1 MSFAPGRCASALL
14 ATLLTLLAARA
25 HGAGPAGPAEPAS
38 PTDPA
43 ASRSVLAGRA
53 AFDRGDYAGAIVH
66 FEAAMALRPAPKL
79 HYNLGVCHM
88 RLHRQA
94 GERGDAA
101 AESRHAAAA
110 IESLNTYLRARPD
123 ADDRVEVEDMVRA
136 LGGTPVTPPRLRDP
150 LTPIAD
156 PPDPAPTPAP
166 TVIPVTPVIPPAH
179 APTSPLAPGDS
190 PALPRDDSPA
200 LPRDDL
206 PLPRAYLGLLLGLA
220 VQPQLTARSELGGGL
235 TGVAVLRA
243 GGRLGARRRA
253 LLGGQLASTF
263 PGDTTTTRP
272 TLSTAILAVDVA
284 YAVPLGRARRL
295 ELPVG
300 GFAGVVREALRVA
313 PGQPRPTCAIQDG
326 GTLVG
331 ARAGGVLGGRLGFA
345 VLVGARRHH
354 ELGMHLTLAFHGF
367 GPGPS
372 APACDAPGR
381 VLQDVPRARLML
393 TGALGYA
400 YRF

>member
-1 MSFAPGRCASALL
+1 MLVSAPITVR
-14 ATLLTLLAARA
+14 AAA
-25 HGAGPAGPAEPAS
+25 PS
-38 PTDPA
+38 A
-43 ASRSVLAGRA
+43 ASTASTASSASDEQAARSVLAGRA
-53 AFDRGDYAGAIVH
+53 AFERGDHAGAIVH

-88 RLHRQA
+88 RLYREA

-101 AESRHAAAA
+101 AESRHAATA
-110 IESLNTYLRARPD
+110 IEALNTYLRARPN
-123 ADDRVEVEDMVRA
+123 ADDRVEVEGWVRA
-136 LGGTPVTPPRLRDP
+136 LGGNPVTQAQLRDP
-150 LTPIAD
+150 LSPISPDTAK
-156 PPDPAPTPAP
+156 PAPAPKSKPKPASDPAPASEPPAP
-166 TVIPVTPVIPPAH
+166 TAVTPVIPPAT
-179 APTSPLAPGDS
+179 PT
-190 PALPRDDSPA
+190 LPRG
-200 LPRDDL
+200 
-206 PLPRAYLGLLLGLA
+206 YLGLLLGVA
-220 VQPQLTARSELGGGL
+220 VQPQLTAHSELGGGV
-235 TGVAVLRA
+235 TGVAVLRG
-243 GGRLGARRRA
+243 GGRLGARRRIE
-253 LLGGQLASTF
+253 LGAALASTF
-263 PGDTTTTRP
+263 PGDATTRP
-272 TLSTAILAVDVA
+272 TLSTTVLAIDAG

-295 ELPVG
+295 ELPLG

-331 ARAGGVLGGRLGFA
+331 ARGGGVLGGRLGFA

-372 APACDAPGR
+372 APACDTPGR

>member
-1 MSFAPGRCASALL
+1 MSLGPGRYAPALL
-14 ATLLTLLAARA
+14 AALLNVLAPRA
-25 HGAGPAGPAEPAS
+25 HGARPTEPAS
-38 PTDPA
+38 PADPA
-43 ASRSVLAGRA
+43 ASRSVLAARA

-88 RLHRQA
+88 RLYRQA
-94 GERGDAA
+94 GERADSA

-110 IESLNTYLRARPD
+110 IEALNTYLRARPD
-123 ADDRVEVEDMVRA
+123 ADDRGEVEDMVRA
-136 LGGTPVTPPRLRDP
+136 LGGNPVTQAQLRDP
-150 LTPIAD
+150 MRPIAD
-156 PPDPAPTPAP
+156 TPDPAPTPPAP
-166 TVIPVTPVIPPAH
+166 TVIPPTP
-179 APTSPLAPGDS
+179 APTSPLPNAAPRTDLPAPRTDL
-190 PALPRDDSPA
+190 PALPRG
-200 LPRDDL
+200 
-206 PLPRAYLGLLLGLA
+206 YLGLLLGVA
-220 VQPQLTARSELGGGL
+220 VQPQLAARSELGGL
-235 TGVAVLRA
+235 TGVAVLRG
-243 GGRLGARRRA
+243 GGRLGARRRIE
-253 LLGGQLASTF
+253 LGGHLAATF
-263 PGDTTTTRP
+263 PGDATTTRP
-272 TLSTAILAVDVA
+272 NLTTTVLAVDLG

-295 ELPVG
+295 ELPIG
-300 GFAGVVREALRVA
+300 GFVGLAREALRVA
-313 PGQPRPTCAIQDG
+313 PGQPRPPCAIQDD

>member
-1 MSFAPGRCASALL
+1 V
-14 ATLLTLLAARA
+14 LAA
-25 HGAGPAGPAEPAS
+25 
-38 PTDPA
+38 
-43 ASRSVLAGRA
+43 RA

-88 RLHRQA
+88 RLYRQA
-94 GERGDAA
+94 GERADAA

-110 IESLNTYLRARPD
+110 IEALNTYLRARPD
-123 ADDRVEVEDMVRA
+123 ADDRSEVEGMVRA
-136 LGGTPVTPPRLRDP
+136 LGGNPVTQAQLRDP
-150 LTPIAD
+150 MHPIAD
-156 PPDPAPTPAP
+156 TPDPAPTPPAP
-166 TVIPVTPVIPPAH
+166 TVIPSAP
-179 APTSPLAPGDS
+179 APTSALPRSDLTALPRSDL
-190 PALPRDDSPA
+190 PALPRSDLTALPRSDLPA
-200 LPRDDL
+200 LPRSDL
-206 PLPRAYLGLLLGLA
+206 PALPRGYLGLQLGVA

-235 TGVAVLRA
+235 TGVAVLRG
-243 GGRLGARRRA
+243 GGRLGARRRIE
-253 LLGGQLASTF
+253 LGGHLAATF
-263 PGDTTTTRP
+263 PGDANTTRKALTTTV
-272 TLSTAILAVDVA
+272 LAIDLV

-300 GFAGVVREALRVA
+300 GFAGLVHEALRVA
-313 PGQPRPTCAIQDG
+313 PGQPRPPCAIQDG